1 MKRAIIDFPKD
12 LTSFEFYNNIIAQ
25 QIKIEEC
32 NLENYLEEIIWDFS
46 KIYKIEP
53 LAIPN
58 LLCLGYRIKKLF
70 NKNALIYIPNTNY
83 SGLIKNYLNEIGF
96 VKYTQKYNLLDF
108 DDSPYNG
115 LEGKKI
121 DPLCGTLYF
130 DLNYTQEEIR
140 RGVDYYVKPF
150 TESYLAGFNTV
161 FNTTQGLYYGNEIA
175 EFLEEIISN
184 CNKHARSFSFTTLH
198 AKHST
203 KMIYIAVSDYGCGF
217 GKTVKLVDSQ
227 INEVH
232 AILAG
237 IYKRK
242 NSKVYGLYNVI
253 RRVLELGGKVRVHS
267 KDTQLIFT
275 PRILSVF
282 LKGTL
287 LADESFK
294 KYNIKSSIPFN
305 GVHIEIEL
313 PLEREV

>member
-12 LTSFEFYNNIIAQ
+12 LTSFEFYNNIITQ

-32 NLENYLEEIIWDFS
+32 NLGNDLEEIILDFS
-46 KIYKIEP
+46 KICKIEP
-53 LAIPN
+53 LVIPN
-58 LLCLGYRIKKLF
+58 LLCLGYRIRKIF
-70 NKNALIYIPNTNY
+70 NKIAMIYIPNTNY

-96 VKYTQKYNLLDF
+96 IEYVQKYNLFDF
-108 DDSPYNG
+108 NDSPYNG

-130 DLNYTQEEIR
+130 DLNYTQGDIR

-150 TESYLAGFNTV
+150 AESYLVDFNTM
-161 FNTTQGLYYGNEIA
+161 FNTNQGLYFGNEIA

-184 CNKHARSFSFTTLH
+184 CNRHAKSFSFTTLH

-203 KMIYIAVSDYGCGF
+203 KIIYISVSDYGCGF
-217 GKTVKLVDSQ
+217 GKTVNSEASQ
-227 INEVH
+227 NNEVN
-232 AILAG
+232 AIFTG

-253 RRVLELGGKVRVHS
+253 RRVLELNGKVRIHS

-275 PRILSVF
+275 PRVLSRF
-282 LKGTL
+282 LNETL
-287 LADESFK
+287 PTDESFK
-294 KYNIKSSIPFN
+294 KYNIKSGIPFN

-313 PLEREV
+313 PLEREA